1 MKTISY
7 VGIDI
12 SKLTFD
18 VAIKNDSGQYDSYKF
33 TNDKSGFRKLLQKAK
48 RLSFHFVM
56 EASGPYYLKLASFL
70 NDSGFKV
77 SVVNP
82 LVIRR
87 FCQMMLM
94 RAKTDKKDAVMIAEY
109 GRINEP
115 ECWIADQDYVLE
127 LKQLQAYLDQI
138 NKQRT
143 SFIRQQEAFK
153 QSTVISKEVKVG
165 ITKFIKAMNKEVAK
179 IEQRMAVIIS
189 LHHKQMFDQLQ
200 SIPGLGKKTSLLLIV
215 LTGAFEKFDNAK
227 QISSY
232 FGLSPRIY
240 ESGTSIKGRARICKM
255 GMGKIR
261 QMLFM
266 CAMNAK
272 RVNKACKDLYD
283 RLIEKGKSGKLAL
296 IAVANKLIKQAYAIA
311 TKKEFYDPNF
321 IPLNTCF

>member
-1 MKTISY
+1 MKSISY

-18 VAIKNDSGQYDSYKF
+18 VAIIDGSGRYHSYKF
-33 TNDKSGFRKLLQKAK
+33 TNDSSGFRRLLQKAK
-48 RLSFHFVM
+48 EQTCHFVM
-56 EASGPYYLKLASFL
+56 EASGPYYLKLATFL
-70 NDSGFKV
+70 NEAGYAV

-82 LVIRR
+82 LIIRR
-87 FCQMMLM
+87 FCQMKMM

-109 GRINEP
+109 GRIKEP
-115 ECWIADQDYVLE
+115 DCWLADQDYVLE
-127 LKQLQAYLDQI
+127 LKQLQAYLDQL

-153 QSTVISKEVKVG
+153 QNTVVSKEVKSG
-165 ITKFIKAMNKEVAK
+165 TTKFIRAMDKEAAK
-179 IEQRMAVIIS
+179 IEHRMISIIS
-189 LHHKQMFDQLQ
+189 LHHQQMFDHLQ
-200 SIPGLGKKTSLLLIV
+200 SIPGLGKKTSMLLIV

-255 GMGKIR
+255 GMGKMR
-261 QMLFM
+261 QLLYM

-272 RVNKACKDLYD
+272 RANKACKDLYD

-296 IAVANKLIKQAYAIA
+296 IAVANKLVKQAFALA
-311 TKKEFYDPNF
+311 TKQQFYNSNYSPNA
-321 IPLNTCF
+321 CF